1 MEFTVQNKAMSSQDK
16 LSPREIEI
24 AKLLTQEKSSKQI
37 EAALNI
43 STRAVE
49 FHLTNIY
56 KKLGVS
62 SRI

>member
-1 MEFTVQNKAMSSQDK
+1 MSSQDK

>member
-1 MEFTVQNKAMSSQDK
+1 MSSQDK
-16 LSPREIEI
+16 LSPRKIEI
-24 AKLLTQEKSSKQI
+24 AKLLTQEKSSKPV

-43 STRAVE
+43 STRAGE

-62 SRI
+62 SHI

>member
-16 LSPREIEI
+16 LSPRKIEI
-24 AKLLTQEKSSKQI
+24 AKLLTQEKSSKPV